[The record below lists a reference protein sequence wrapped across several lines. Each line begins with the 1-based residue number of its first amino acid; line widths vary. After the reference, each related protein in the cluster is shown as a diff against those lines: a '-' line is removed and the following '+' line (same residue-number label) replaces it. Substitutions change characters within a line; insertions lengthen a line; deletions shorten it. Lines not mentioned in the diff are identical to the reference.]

1 MADSTRAIVI
11 HETGGPE
18 RLAWESVPLG
28 EPGPGEVRVR
38 HTAIGVN
45 FHDTYV
51 RSGLYRTL
59 RLPGI
64 PGVEAA
70 GVVERLGAGVTGLS
84 VGDRITYIDAGY
96 GAYAEARV
104 LPARLAVRL
113 PPGVTDDVAASLTI
127 KGFTA
132 SMLLRSVHR
141 VRAGETVLVH
151 AAAGGVGQPLVRW
164 AKHLGAT
171 VIATAGSAEK
181 LAIARDCGADH
192 LINYRDE
199 NFVDRVTRITE
210 GRGVDVAYDSVGA
223 ATFLG
228 SLQCLA
234 YQGLLVNF
242 GQSSGPVAPFSPSLL
257 AARSNGVVR
266 PMVFHY
272 IRDRAALE
280 AMAAEVFGAIETG
293 ILRAPTITRVP
304 LARAPEAHELLESR
318 RSTGPIVLV
327 PVQEVC
333 A

>member
-1 MADSTRAIVI
+1 MTDQTRAIVI
-11 HETGGPE
+11 HEAGGPE
-18 RLAWESVPLG
+18 KLVWEAVPVG
-28 EPGPGEVRVR
+28 APGPGEIRVR

-51 RSGLYRTL
+51 RSGLYQTL

-64 PGVEAA
+64 PGIEAA
-70 GVVERLGAGVTGLS
+70 GVVERLGDGVTGLS

-96 GAYAEARV
+96 GAYCEARV

-113 PPGVTDDVAASLTI
+113 PPGVADDVAASLTI

-141 VRAGETVLVH
+141 VRAGETVLIH

-164 AKHLGAT
+164 SRHLGAT
-171 VIATAGSAEK
+171 VIATAGSAQK

-192 LINYRDE
+192 LINYRE
-199 NFVDRVTRITE
+199 EVFVECVAQLTG

-223 ATFLG
+223 STFLG
-228 SLQCLA
+228 SLRCLA
-234 YQGLLVNF
+234 YRGLLVNF

-257 AARSNGVVR
+257 ATRSNGVVR

-272 IRDRAALE
+272 IRERADLD
-280 AMAAEVFGAIETG
+280 AMAAEVFGAIEQG

-304 LARAPEAHELLESR
+304 LAHASQAHALLESR
-318 RSTGPIVLV
+318 RSAGPIVLE
-327 PVQEVC
+327 P
-333 A
+333 

>member
-1 MADSTRAIVI
+1 MADTTRAIVI

-18 RLAWESVPLG
+18 RLRWESVPLG
-28 EPGPGEVRVR
+28 SPGPGEVVVR

-51 RSGLYRTL
+51 RSGLYKTL

-64 PGVEAA
+64 PGIEAA
-70 GVVERLGAGVTGLS
+70 GVVERVGDGVTDLT
-84 VGDRITYIDAGY
+84 VGDRITYIDATY
-96 GAYAEARV
+96 GAYSEARV
-104 LPARLAVRL
+104 LPVRLAVRL
-113 PPGVTDDVAASLTI
+113 PPGVADAVAASLTI

-141 VRAGETVLVH
+141 VRAGETILVH

-192 LINYRDE
+192 LINYREE
-199 NFVDRVTRITE
+199 NFVERVKQLTAE
-210 GRGVDVAYDSVGA
+210 RGVDVAYDSVGA
-223 ATFLG
+223 STFLG
-228 SLQCLA
+228 SLECLA
-234 YQGLLVNF
+234 FQGLLVNF

-257 AARSNGVVR
+257 ATRSNGVVR

-272 IRDRAALE
+272 IRDRVALE
-280 AMAAEVFGAIETG
+280 RMAAEVFEAIEKG
-293 ILRAPTITRVP
+293 ILRAPTITRIP
-304 LARAPEAHELLESR
+304 LDRAPEAHALLESR
-318 RSTGPIVLV
+318 RSTGPIVLE
-327 PVQEVC
+327 P
-333 A
+333 

>member
-1 MADSTRAIVI
+1 MTDSTRAIVI

-18 RLAWESVPLG
+18 KLVWESVPVAP
-28 EPGPGEVRVR
+28 PGPGEVVIR

-51 RSGLYRTL
+51 RSGLYQTL

-64 PGVEAA
+64 PGIEAA
-70 GVVERLGAGVTGLS
+70 GIVERIGDGVAGLA
-84 VGDRITYIDAGY
+84 VGDRITYIDASY
-96 GAYAEARV
+96 GAYAERRV

-113 PPGVTDDVAASLTI
+113 PPGVADDVAASLTI

-132 SMLLRSVHR
+132 SMLLQSVHR
-141 VRAGETVLVH
+141 VRAGETVLIH

-192 LINYRDE
+192 VINYREE
-199 NFVDRVTRITE
+199 NFVDRVAQLTA

-223 ATFLG
+223 STFLG

-234 YQGLLVNF
+234 FQGLLVNF

-257 AARSNGVVR
+257 ATRSNGVVR

-272 IRDRAALE
+272 IRDRGALD
-280 AMAAEVFGAIETG
+280 AMAAQVFGAIEKG
-293 ILRAPTITRVP
+293 ILRAPTITRLP
-304 LARAPEAHELLESR
+304 LAQASEAHGLLESR
-318 RSTGPIVLV
+318 RSTGPIVLE
-327 PVQEVC
+327 P
-333 A
+333 